1 MKKESIHISTVP
13 VTIKIIQVGGKKLT
27 ASVFNQIPIDDSFYT
42 KLNNEERL
50 DCFIGW
56 VERDS
61 KYILYSLDGILLRFI
76 IDKKIL
82 NSSSDWDYKRSQY
95 QKKYKLKYR
104 DFILDINHFLN
115 NKNQIYIAI

>member
-1 MKKESIHISTVP
+1 MKKKSIQISTIP

-27 ASVFNQIPIDDSFYT
+27 VSVFNQIPIDDTFYT
-42 KLNNEERL
+42 KMSNEERL
-50 DCFIGW
+50 VSFIGW

-76 IDKKIL
+76 IDKKLL
-82 NSSSDWDYKRSQY
+82 NSTSDWDYKKSQY
-95 QKKYKLKYR
+95 QKRYKLKYK
-104 DFILDINHFLN
+104 DFIIDLNSFLD